1 MLMKSCILTPETMYS
16 LSSAAIR
23 LTTGLEDV
31 ASFVWVMPRLLK
43 RSVSA
48 TEWVMQELTPHTKSP
63 LNASTVPW
71 VDSCA
76 PETEADLVIHPDK
89 VRELSSVL
97 RDIFLN
103 RCVRT
108 STTTECSP
116 IIILSG
122 PSGSGKTT
130 TLRVLLRSRSVLP
143 GDTPIHIMEW
153 NDESLDSD
161 DFTQLE
167 YFVLQAGRYGTLTA
181 EHSSAVVES
190 ESVSFH
196 VIILKNLPVSIADSP
211 SRFHRLLRLYR
222 SRAQPSCLL
231 VLIFTTNSSSNEGV
245 LPERLLCPPS
255 LRNELGIW
263 RVEFNP
269 VAPSLVLKALT
280 RIMSRSNQLPR
291 TLLQLLA
298 NECTGDLRTAV
309 NQLQFLA
316 KSGWKKSLTLPKS
329 EANAEC
335 RRDTGMIVFRV
346 LGKILHGKRDPHVKR
361 AHGDPGFVAD
371 PLPPHLAC
379 WKRPPLAFNLDEIL
393 DQCQMNGDTI
403 VAWLHENYL
412 DFSPHM
418 HSTQWSA
425 DRLSW
430 ADAHL
435 SGGMNWRLGLTPA
448 ADWNSSQSSTYGAR
462 QGVITTSA
470 SRHYAALVIARS
482 LLLSHGM
489 ADASCDGEITH
500 RSSKSKRFHSF
511 RSPSTH
517 DAWKVA
523 RSHSDGLTD
532 VLWNRCQTPLKS
544 ASLLITSRR
553 RAILDFIPICLSMTH
568 MKNCFSIDDFEILSS
583 ICHIRRAPPSKTS
596 TNRVSKRYESDDSTW
611 RDPDGWICPQDAVL
625 EGEALPIEEDQS
637 DDQLGRGR

>member
-1 MLMKSCILTPETMYS
+1 
-16 LSSAAIR
+16 
-23 LTTGLEDV
+23 
-31 ASFVWVMPRLLK
+31 
-43 RSVSA
+43 
-48 TEWVMQELTPHTKSP
+48 
-63 LNASTVPW
+63 
-71 VDSCA
+71 
-76 PETEADLVIHPDK
+76 
-89 VRELSSVL
+89 
-97 RDIFLN
+97 
-103 RCVRT
+103 
-108 STTTECSP
+108 
-116 IIILSG
+116 
-122 PSGSGKTT
+122 
-130 TLRVLLRSRSVLP
+130 
-143 GDTPIHIMEW
+143 MEW

-181 EHSSAVVES
+181 EHGSAVVES
-190 ESVSFH
+190 ESVSFR
-196 VIILKNLPVSIADSP
+196 VIILKNLPVSVADSP
-211 SRFHRLLRLYR
+211 SRLHRLLRLYR

-298 NECTGDLRTAV
+298 NECAGDLRTAV

-316 KSGWKKSLTLPKS
+316 KSGD
-329 EANAEC
+329 ANVE
-335 RRDTGMIVFRV
+335 
-346 LGKILHGKRDPHVKR
+346 R
-361 AHGDPGFVAD
+361 AHSDPDFLAD

-379 WKRPPLAFNLDEIL
+379 WKRPPLAFNLDDIL

-430 ADAHL
+430 ADAYL
-435 SGGMNWRLGLTPA
+435 SGGVNWRLGLTPA
-448 ADWNSSQSSTYGAR
+448 ADWNSSQSGSYSAR
-462 QGVITTSA
+462 QGVITTLA

-489 ADASCDGEITH
+489 ADTSCDGGLTH
-500 RSSKSKRFHSF
+500 RSSNSKRFHSF

-517 DAWKVA
+517 NAWKVA
-523 RSHSDGLTD
+523 RSHSDELTD
-532 VLWNRCQTPLKS
+532 VLSNRCQTPLKS

-553 RAILDFIPICLSMTH
+553 RAILDFIPICLSMTR

-583 ICHIRRAPPSKTS
+583 ICHIRRAPLSKTG
-596 TNRVSKRYESDDSTW
+596 TNRVSQRYESEDSTW
-611 RDPDGWICPQDAVL
+611 RDLDGWICPQDAVL